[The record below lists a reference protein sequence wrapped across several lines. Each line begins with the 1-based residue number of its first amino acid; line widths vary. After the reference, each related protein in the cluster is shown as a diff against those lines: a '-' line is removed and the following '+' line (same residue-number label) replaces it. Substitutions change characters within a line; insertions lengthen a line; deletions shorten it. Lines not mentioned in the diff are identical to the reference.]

1 MITGTII
8 LGTIIWLYA
17 LSVLHR
23 AHLDA
28 IHFWVG
34 SVGLFIILAFVCRA
48 YFVWLL
54 SALVTEVTGW
64 WGHLTGIYTS
74 SYLHNLISIKNNHGL
89 VLLFVDYECSGIIET
104 LAYLSLLWF
113 YPFYRGMAKVKWT
126 VLGVG
131 WIFIAN
137 VFRLSLIATILY
149 YTGNGSFFWVHT
161 VFGRILFYVMVI
173 GLYYHVFT
181 RSQLGQAGH
190 QQFQMR
196 EETNG

>member
-34 SVGLFIILAFVCRA
+34 SVGLFIILAFACRA

-54 SALVTEVTGW
+54 STLVTEVTGW

-74 SYLHNLISIKNNHGL
+74 SYLQSNYHHIEQNTPKDCMDPEETAVTSVIKNRC
-89 VLLFVDYECSGIIET
+89 DQ
-104 LAYLSLLWF
+104 
-113 YPFYRGMAKVKWT
+113 R
-126 VLGVG
+126 
-131 WIFIAN
+131 
-137 VFRLSLIATILY
+137 
-149 YTGNGSFFWVHT
+149 
-161 VFGRILFYVMVI
+161 
-173 GLYYHVFT
+173 
-181 RSQLGQAGH
+181 
-190 QQFQMR
+190 
-196 EETNG
+196 